1 MAFKMD
7 TFHFREKQQHLFP
20 DIQLVISKKYLP
32 IRVLKKNKFRDGLSS
47 LPFTPL
53 QPAIT
58 FPIPSDLVP
67 GHRSRGKISLE
78 DRPDGCHS
86 NAALPTA
93 RVGLLDVH
101 SAAARTGRNRDKTI
115 DRDVLLV
122 SNELAPFIHHARLI
136 RLSRETPFLRQ
147 YLRFF
152 LKIDGIAANH
162 DFESS
167 GPNHALHVAIQK

>member
-1 MAFKMD
+1 M
-7 TFHFREKQQHLFP
+7 
-20 DIQLVISKKYLP
+20 ISKKYLP
-32 IRVLKKNKFRDGLSS
+32 IRVLKKTNFETVCRVCL
-47 LPFTPL
+47 LPPL

-78 DRPDGCHS
+78 DQPDGCHS
-86 NAALPTA
+86 NAALPPA

-122 SNELAPFIHHARLI
+122 SDELAPFIHHAGLI

-147 YLRFF
+147 YLGFF

-162 DFESS
+162 DFEGS